1 MALKEKITV
10 DMQDAMRSKD
20 SEKLNAIRLLQS
32 SIKQKEVDDRVEIDD
47 TMILNII
54 EKMLKQRRD
63 SIEAFKKANRNDL
76 VVKEEF
82 EVKLLQT
89 YMPEPLSSEDVEKE
103 IDSAIKALD
112 AKSMKDMGAV
122 MSAVKLKVSG
132 RANMA
137 EVSQKIKEKLTTGA
151 IIGKVEL
158 YDVKKYESLKEI
170 QIDKKKHHA
179 SIKSQEKRFGFI
191 LKNAKPFRIPIPWK
205 GQLGFFDVNF
215 PKMKNDKIITDMIEE
230 EFTYQWVG
238 HH

>member
-76 VVKEEF
+76 VAKEEF

-89 YMPEPLSSEDVEKE
+89 YMPEPLSSEDIEKE
-103 IDSAIKALD
+103 IDSAIKAAD
-112 AKSMKDMGAV
+112 AKSMKDMGTV

-137 EVSQKIKEKLTTGA
+137 EVSQKIKEKLT
-151 IIGKVEL
+151 
-158 YDVKKYESLKEI
+158 
-170 QIDKKKHHA
+170 
-179 SIKSQEKRFGFI
+179 
-191 LKNAKPFRIPIPWK
+191 NA
-205 GQLGFFDVNF
+205 
-215 PKMKNDKIITDMIEE
+215 
-230 EFTYQWVG
+230 
-238 HH
+238 

>member
-76 VVKEEF
+76 VAKEEF

-103 IDSAIKALD
+103 IDSAINAAD
-112 AKSMKDMGAV
+112 AKSMKDMGTV

-137 EVSQKIKEKLTTGA
+137 EVSQKIKEKLTNT
-151 IIGKVEL
+151 
-158 YDVKKYESLKEI
+158 
-170 QIDKKKHHA
+170 
-179 SIKSQEKRFGFI
+179 
-191 LKNAKPFRIPIPWK
+191 
-205 GQLGFFDVNF
+205 
-215 PKMKNDKIITDMIEE
+215 
-230 EFTYQWVG
+230 
-238 HH
+238 

>member
-76 VVKEEF
+76 VAKEEF

-103 IDSAIKALD
+103 IDSAIKAAD
-112 AKSMKDMGAV
+112 AKSMKDMGTV
-122 MSAVKLKVSG
+122 MNAVKLKVSG

-137 EVSQKIKEKLTTGA
+137 EVSQKIKEKLTNG
-151 IIGKVEL
+151 
-158 YDVKKYESLKEI
+158 
-170 QIDKKKHHA
+170 
-179 SIKSQEKRFGFI
+179 
-191 LKNAKPFRIPIPWK
+191 
-205 GQLGFFDVNF
+205 
-215 PKMKNDKIITDMIEE
+215 
-230 EFTYQWVG
+230 
-238 HH
+238 

>member
-47 TMILNII
+47 TMVLIII

-76 VVKEEF
+76 VAKEEF

-103 IDSAIKALD
+103 IESAIKAAD
-112 AKSMKDMGAV
+112 AKSMKDMGIV

-137 EVSQKIKEKLTTGA
+137 EVSQKIKEKLT
-151 IIGKVEL
+151 
-158 YDVKKYESLKEI
+158 
-170 QIDKKKHHA
+170 
-179 SIKSQEKRFGFI
+179 
-191 LKNAKPFRIPIPWK
+191 NP
-205 GQLGFFDVNF
+205 
-215 PKMKNDKIITDMIEE
+215 
-230 EFTYQWVG
+230 
-238 HH
+238 

>member
-76 VVKEEF
+76 VAKEEF

-103 IDSAIKALD
+103 IDSAIKAAD
-112 AKSMKDMGAV
+112 AKSMKDMGSV

-137 EVSQKIKEKLTTGA
+137 EVSQKIKEKLT
-151 IIGKVEL
+151 
-158 YDVKKYESLKEI
+158 
-170 QIDKKKHHA
+170 
-179 SIKSQEKRFGFI
+179 
-191 LKNAKPFRIPIPWK
+191 NP
-205 GQLGFFDVNF
+205 
-215 PKMKNDKIITDMIEE
+215 
-230 EFTYQWVG
+230 
-238 HH
+238 

>member
-76 VVKEEF
+76 VAKEEF

-103 IDSAIKALD
+103 IDSAIKAAD

-122 MSAVKLKVSG
+122 MSVVKLKVSG

-137 EVSQKIKEKLTTGA
+137 EVSQKIKEKLT
-151 IIGKVEL
+151 
-158 YDVKKYESLKEI
+158 
-170 QIDKKKHHA
+170 
-179 SIKSQEKRFGFI
+179 
-191 LKNAKPFRIPIPWK
+191 NA
-205 GQLGFFDVNF
+205 
-215 PKMKNDKIITDMIEE
+215 
-230 EFTYQWVG
+230 
-238 HH
+238 

>member
-76 VVKEEF
+76 VAKEEF

-103 IDSAIKALD
+103 IDSAIKAAD
-112 AKSMKDMGAV
+112 AKSMKDMGTV

-137 EVSQKIKEKLTTGA
+137 EVSQKIKEKLT
-151 IIGKVEL
+151 
-158 YDVKKYESLKEI
+158 
-170 QIDKKKHHA
+170 
-179 SIKSQEKRFGFI
+179 
-191 LKNAKPFRIPIPWK
+191 K
-205 GQLGFFDVNF
+205 G
-215 PKMKNDKIITDMIEE
+215 
-230 EFTYQWVG
+230 
-238 HH
+238 

>member
-89 YMPEPLSSEDVEKE
+89 YMPEPLSSEDVDKE
-103 IDSAIKALD
+103 IDSAIKAAD
-112 AKSMKDMGAV
+112 AKSMKDMGTV

-137 EVSQKIKEKLTTGA
+137 EVSQKIKEKLT
-151 IIGKVEL
+151 
-158 YDVKKYESLKEI
+158 
-170 QIDKKKHHA
+170 
-179 SIKSQEKRFGFI
+179 
-191 LKNAKPFRIPIPWK
+191 NA
-205 GQLGFFDVNF
+205 
-215 PKMKNDKIITDMIEE
+215 
-230 EFTYQWVG
+230 
-238 HH
+238 

>member
-63 SIEAFKKANRNDL
+63 SIEAFKKANRDDL
-76 VVKEEF
+76 VAKEEF

-103 IDSAIKALD
+103 IDSAIKAAD
-112 AKSMKDMGAV
+112 AKSMKDMGTV
-122 MSAVKLKVSG
+122 MNAVKLKVSG
-132 RANMA
+132 KANMA
-137 EVSQKIKEKLTTGA
+137 EVSQK
-151 IIGKVEL
+151 
-158 YDVKKYESLKEI
+158 
-170 QIDKKKHHA
+170 
-179 SIKSQEKRFGFI
+179 
-191 LKNAKPFRIPIPWK
+191 N
-205 GQLGFFDVNF
+205 
-215 PKMKNDKIITDMIEE
+215 
-230 EFTYQWVG
+230 
-238 HH
+238 

>member
-32 SIKQKEVDDRVEIDD
+32 SIKQKEVDDRVEIND

-76 VVKEEF
+76 VAKEEF

-103 IDSAIKALD
+103 IDSAIKAAD
-112 AKSMKDMGAV
+112 AKSMKDMGTV

-137 EVSQKIKEKLTTGA
+137 EVSQKIKEKLT
-151 IIGKVEL
+151 
-158 YDVKKYESLKEI
+158 
-170 QIDKKKHHA
+170 
-179 SIKSQEKRFGFI
+179 
-191 LKNAKPFRIPIPWK
+191 K
-205 GQLGFFDVNF
+205 G
-215 PKMKNDKIITDMIEE
+215 
-230 EFTYQWVG
+230 
-238 HH
+238 

>member
-103 IDSAIKALD
+103 IDSAIKDAD
-112 AKSMKDMGAV
+112 AKSMKDMGTV

-137 EVSQKIKEKLTTGA
+137 EVSQKIKEKLT
-151 IIGKVEL
+151 
-158 YDVKKYESLKEI
+158 
-170 QIDKKKHHA
+170 
-179 SIKSQEKRFGFI
+179 
-191 LKNAKPFRIPIPWK
+191 NA
-205 GQLGFFDVNF
+205 
-215 PKMKNDKIITDMIEE
+215 
-230 EFTYQWVG
+230 
-238 HH
+238 

>member
-63 SIEAFKKANRNDL
+63 SIEAFKKANRDDL
-76 VVKEEF
+76 VAKEEF
-82 EVKLLQT
+82 EVQLLQT

-103 IDSAIKALD
+103 IDNAIKAAD
-112 AKSMKDMGAV
+112 AKSMKDMGTV

-137 EVSQKIKEKLTTGA
+137 EVSQKIKEKLT
-151 IIGKVEL
+151 
-158 YDVKKYESLKEI
+158 
-170 QIDKKKHHA
+170 
-179 SIKSQEKRFGFI
+179 
-191 LKNAKPFRIPIPWK
+191 NA
-205 GQLGFFDVNF
+205 
-215 PKMKNDKIITDMIEE
+215 
-230 EFTYQWVG
+230 
-238 HH
+238 

>member
-63 SIEAFKKANRNDL
+63 SIEAFKKANRDDL
-76 VVKEEF
+76 VAKEEF
-82 EVKLLQT
+82 EVQLLQT

-103 IDSAIKALD
+103 IDSAIKAAD
-112 AKSMKDMGAV
+112 AKSMKDMRTV
-122 MSAVKLKVSG
+122 MNAVKLKVSG

-137 EVSQKIKEKLTTGA
+137 EVSQKIKEKLT
-151 IIGKVEL
+151 
-158 YDVKKYESLKEI
+158 
-170 QIDKKKHHA
+170 
-179 SIKSQEKRFGFI
+179 
-191 LKNAKPFRIPIPWK
+191 NA
-205 GQLGFFDVNF
+205 
-215 PKMKNDKIITDMIEE
+215 
-230 EFTYQWVG
+230 
-238 HH
+238 

>member
-103 IDSAIKALD
+103 IDSAIKAED

-137 EVSQKIKEKLTTGA
+137 EVSQKIKEKLT
-151 IIGKVEL
+151 
-158 YDVKKYESLKEI
+158 
-170 QIDKKKHHA
+170 
-179 SIKSQEKRFGFI
+179 
-191 LKNAKPFRIPIPWK
+191 NA
-205 GQLGFFDVNF
+205 
-215 PKMKNDKIITDMIEE
+215 
-230 EFTYQWVG
+230 
-238 HH
+238 

>member
-76 VVKEEF
+76 VAKEEF

-103 IDSAIKALD
+103 IDSAIKAKD

-137 EVSQKIKEKLTTGA
+137 EVSQKIKEKLTNG
-151 IIGKVEL
+151 
-158 YDVKKYESLKEI
+158 
-170 QIDKKKHHA
+170 
-179 SIKSQEKRFGFI
+179 
-191 LKNAKPFRIPIPWK
+191 
-205 GQLGFFDVNF
+205 
-215 PKMKNDKIITDMIEE
+215 
-230 EFTYQWVG
+230 
-238 HH
+238 

>member
-76 VVKEEF
+76 VAKEEF

-103 IDSAIKALD
+103 IESAIKAAD
-112 AKSMKDMGAV
+112 AKSMKDMGIV

-137 EVSQKIKEKLTTGA
+137 EVSQKIKEKLTNG
-151 IIGKVEL
+151 
-158 YDVKKYESLKEI
+158 
-170 QIDKKKHHA
+170 
-179 SIKSQEKRFGFI
+179 
-191 LKNAKPFRIPIPWK
+191 
-205 GQLGFFDVNF
+205 
-215 PKMKNDKIITDMIEE
+215 
-230 EFTYQWVG
+230 
-238 HH
+238 

>member
-1 MALKEKITV
+1 MSLKEKITV

-47 TMILNII
+47 TMIFNII

-76 VVKEEF
+76 VAKEEF

-103 IDSAIKALD
+103 IDSAIKAAD
-112 AKSMKDMGAV
+112 AKSMKDMGTV

-137 EVSQKIKEKLTTGA
+137 EVSQKIKEKLT
-151 IIGKVEL
+151 
-158 YDVKKYESLKEI
+158 
-170 QIDKKKHHA
+170 
-179 SIKSQEKRFGFI
+179 
-191 LKNAKPFRIPIPWK
+191 NA
-205 GQLGFFDVNF
+205 
-215 PKMKNDKIITDMIEE
+215 
-230 EFTYQWVG
+230 
-238 HH
+238 

>member
-47 TMILNII
+47 TMILIII

-103 IDSAIKALD
+103 IENAIKAAD
-112 AKSMKDMGAV
+112 AKSMKDMGIV

-137 EVSQKIKEKLTTGA
+137 EVSQKIKEKLT
-151 IIGKVEL
+151 
-158 YDVKKYESLKEI
+158 
-170 QIDKKKHHA
+170 
-179 SIKSQEKRFGFI
+179 
-191 LKNAKPFRIPIPWK
+191 NA
-205 GQLGFFDVNF
+205 
-215 PKMKNDKIITDMIEE
+215 
-230 EFTYQWVG
+230 
-238 HH
+238 

>member
-10 DMQDAMRSKD
+10 DMQDAMRNKD

-122 MSAVKLKVSG
+122 MSTVKLKVSG

-137 EVSQKIKEKLTTGA
+137 EVSQKIKEKLT
-151 IIGKVEL
+151 
-158 YDVKKYESLKEI
+158 
-170 QIDKKKHHA
+170 
-179 SIKSQEKRFGFI
+179 
-191 LKNAKPFRIPIPWK
+191 NA
-205 GQLGFFDVNF
+205 
-215 PKMKNDKIITDMIEE
+215 
-230 EFTYQWVG
+230 
-238 HH
+238 

>member
-76 VVKEEF
+76 VAKEEF
-82 EVKLLQT
+82 EVKLLHT

-103 IDSAIKALD
+103 IDSAIKAAD
-112 AKSMKDMGAV
+112 AKSMKDMGTV
-122 MSAVKLKVSG
+122 MNAVKLKVSG

-137 EVSQKIKEKLTTGA
+137 EVSQKIKEKLT
-151 IIGKVEL
+151 
-158 YDVKKYESLKEI
+158 
-170 QIDKKKHHA
+170 
-179 SIKSQEKRFGFI
+179 
-191 LKNAKPFRIPIPWK
+191 NA
-205 GQLGFFDVNF
+205 
-215 PKMKNDKIITDMIEE
+215 
-230 EFTYQWVG
+230 
-238 HH
+238 

>member
-103 IDSAIKALD
+103 IDSAIKAAD
-112 AKSMKDMGAV
+112 AKSMKDMGTV
-122 MSAVKLKVSG
+122 MNAVKLKVSG

-137 EVSQKIKEKLTTGA
+137 EVSQKIKEKLTNT
-151 IIGKVEL
+151 
-158 YDVKKYESLKEI
+158 
-170 QIDKKKHHA
+170 
-179 SIKSQEKRFGFI
+179 
-191 LKNAKPFRIPIPWK
+191 
-205 GQLGFFDVNF
+205 
-215 PKMKNDKIITDMIEE
+215 
-230 EFTYQWVG
+230 
-238 HH
+238 

>member
-76 VVKEEF
+76 VSKEEF

-103 IDSAIKALD
+103 IDSAIKAAD
-112 AKSMKDMGAV
+112 AKSMKDMGTV
-122 MSAVKLKVSG
+122 MNVVKLKVSG

-137 EVSQKIKEKLTTGA
+137 EVSQKIKEKLT
-151 IIGKVEL
+151 
-158 YDVKKYESLKEI
+158 
-170 QIDKKKHHA
+170 
-179 SIKSQEKRFGFI
+179 
-191 LKNAKPFRIPIPWK
+191 NA
-205 GQLGFFDVNF
+205 
-215 PKMKNDKIITDMIEE
+215 
-230 EFTYQWVG
+230 
-238 HH
+238 

>member
-76 VVKEEF
+76 VEKEEF
-82 EVKLLQT
+82 EVRILQA
-89 YMPEPLSSEDVEKE
+89 YMPEPLSLEDVEKE
-103 IDSAIKALD
+103 IDSAIKSND
-112 AKSMKDMGAV
+112 ANSMKDMGLV
-122 MSAVKLKVSG
+122 MNAVKLKVSG

-137 EVSQKIKEKLTTGA
+137 EVSQKIKEKLT
-151 IIGKVEL
+151 
-158 YDVKKYESLKEI
+158 
-170 QIDKKKHHA
+170 
-179 SIKSQEKRFGFI
+179 
-191 LKNAKPFRIPIPWK
+191 NA
-205 GQLGFFDVNF
+205 
-215 PKMKNDKIITDMIEE
+215 
-230 EFTYQWVG
+230 
-238 HH
+238 

>member
-47 TMILNII
+47 SMILVII

-63 SIEAFKKANRNDL
+63 SIEAFKKANRDDL
-76 VVKEEF
+76 VAKEEF
-82 EVKLLQT
+82 EVQLLQT

-103 IDSAIKALD
+103 IDSAIKAAD
-112 AKSMKDMGAV
+112 AKSMKDMGTV

-137 EVSQKIKEKLTTGA
+137 EVSQKIKEKLT
-151 IIGKVEL
+151 
-158 YDVKKYESLKEI
+158 
-170 QIDKKKHHA
+170 
-179 SIKSQEKRFGFI
+179 
-191 LKNAKPFRIPIPWK
+191 NA
-205 GQLGFFDVNF
+205 
-215 PKMKNDKIITDMIEE
+215 
-230 EFTYQWVG
+230 
-238 HH
+238 

>member
-76 VVKEEF
+76 VAKEEF

-103 IDSAIKALD
+103 IDSAIKDVD

-137 EVSQKIKEKLTTGA
+137 EVSQKIKEKLT
-151 IIGKVEL
+151 
-158 YDVKKYESLKEI
+158 
-170 QIDKKKHHA
+170 
-179 SIKSQEKRFGFI
+179 
-191 LKNAKPFRIPIPWK
+191 NA
-205 GQLGFFDVNF
+205 
-215 PKMKNDKIITDMIEE
+215 
-230 EFTYQWVG
+230 
-238 HH
+238 